1 MGAEPNFAAL
11 PPVILAS
18 ASPRRRELLLEMGAE
33 FTVIRS
39 DISELEPEYLSPA
52 ETAQINAYRKARV
65 TAKRFPDQLVLGADT
80 VVGLGAELFGKPRDA
95 ADAERM
101 LVKLQG
107 RTHQVVTG
115 VCLIH
120 LRAHRQ
126 RLFAVSTAVTFRK
139 LHAGQIRR
147 YLTKISPFDKAG
159 GYAIQ
164 EDGDA
169 IVSHIHGSFTNVVG
183 LPVERLSQELAAWEI
198 SQA

>member
-1 MGAEPNFAAL
+1 MGAKPNFAAL

-18 ASPRRRELLLEMGAE
+18 ASPRRRELLAEMGVE
-33 FTVIRS
+33 FTVVRS
-39 DISELEPEYLSPA
+39 DIAELEPEHLSPA

-80 VVGLGAELFGKPRDA
+80 VVGLGSELFGKPRDA

-107 RTHQVVTG
+107 RTHQVVTA

-139 LHAGQIRR
+139 LHVGQIRR
-147 YLTKISPFDKAG
+147 YLSKISPLDKAG

-169 IVSHIHGSFTNVVG
+169 IVSHIHGSFSNVVG
-183 LPVERLSQELAAWEI
+183 LPVERLGKELAAWKAEQI
-198 SQA
+198 